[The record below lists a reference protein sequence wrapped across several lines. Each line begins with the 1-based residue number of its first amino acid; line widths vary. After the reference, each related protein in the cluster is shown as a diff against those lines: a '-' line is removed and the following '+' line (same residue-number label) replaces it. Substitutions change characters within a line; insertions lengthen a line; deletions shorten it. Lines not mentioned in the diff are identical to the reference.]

1 MRCIQLHSSR
11 ADICLRYSTEI
22 LLVNLVSL
30 SLHQQ
35 PGSRIVACRS
45 TKHPLVA
52 YTCYCERRVLC
63 FALLLCCRFI
73 ERRPGYA
80 LAAAL
85 VVATGTSTMFS
96 LWWPFPP
103 DEAKELNM
111 THLADAKYGA
121 LVRVEPLALRLT
133 AFLCSSV

>member
-1 MRCIQLHSSR
+1 MVGL
-11 ADICLRYSTEI
+11 
-22 LLVNLVSL
+22 
-30 SLHQQ
+30 
-35 PGSRIVACRS
+35 ACCV
-45 TKHPLVA
+45 T
-52 YTCYCERRVLC
+52 RVTRV
-63 FALLLCCRFI
+63 CRFI

-80 LAAAL
+80 LSAAL

-121 LVRVEPLALRLT
+121 LVR
-133 AFLCSSV
+133 